1 MSSHRSWDEKKLCFF
16 RRVWLS
22 FIWLSSSESSQSI
35 FIYIYMYVP
44 AGRLVQNE
52 AGGRPSGRRHAADF
66 SLAER
71 WLLCQPHLLWCPP
84 CSAAF
89 GGTFSRCRHVT
100 ALPWQPYSCLSQTIL
115 WIKRSLRSFPAEWIS
130 CWMHCRARWQM
141 SVIFFFFAQLVVF
154 AQVCSYLLSGSVH
167 CCHVTDVTIMQGCL
181 SSYTGSLDRSRRWS
195 QRWGICNIIMIFW
208 LFFCSFMLQHSPF
221 HVTAPNE
228 AF

>member
-1 MSSHRSWDEKKLCFF
+1 
-16 RRVWLS
+16 
-22 FIWLSSSESSQSI
+22 
-35 FIYIYMYVP
+35 MYAP

-115 WIKRSLRSFPAEWIS
+115 WIKRSLRSIPAEWIS

-141 SVIFFFFAQLVVF
+141 SVIFFFFCPACCFCSSMFLLVVR
-154 AQVCSYLLSGSVH
+154 VCSLLS
-167 CCHVTDVTIMQGCL
+167 CYWCHHYAGL
-181 SSYTGSLDRSRRWS
+181 SLKLYWLTDRSRRWS

-221 HVTAPNE
+221 HVTAPNK